1 MEHLSVNRKRA
12 LTFSLVFAN
21 APARLLRLAEHPLV
35 HAAKHERH
43 FFGFSDQLGFGAV
56 ATYARGEPNWFL
68 TRRQINQVRV
78 TFSLGICPRAS

>member
-1 MEHLSVNRKRA
+1 
-12 LTFSLVFAN
+12 
-21 APARLLRLAEHPLV
+21 V

-43 FFGFSDQLGFGAV
+43 FFGFSDQLGFDAV